1 MEKKKSSGLGNIEGI
16 IGGLSDLIE
25 KLGEL
30 AEKGEKL
37 SKSGTVEWGSG
48 GKERKG
54 VFGFSIKTVLGGD
67 EVKVEPFGNIR
78 RDEKSGEAVVE
89 EVREPVVDVFEEE
102 DHTLVVAEMPGVA
115 AEDVKLEVKDDV
127 LTIRAERGEMKY
139 RKEVLLPHCYPR
151 DKMEIS
157 CNNGILKIRCLM

>member
-1 MEKKKSSGLGNIEGI
+1 MNKKKTGGSSIEGM
-16 IGGLSDLIE
+16 IGGLADLIE
-25 KLGEL
+25 KLGDL

-37 SKSGTVEWGSG
+37 SKTSEFEWGSG

-54 VFGFSIKTVLGGD
+54 VYGFSIKTVLGGD
-67 EVKVEPFGNIR
+67 DVKVEPFGNIR

-102 DHTLVVAEMPGVA
+102 DHTLVVAEMPGIA
-115 AEDVKLEVKDDV
+115 PEDVHLEAKDDV
-127 LTIRAERGEMKY
+127 LTIRAERGGMKY
-139 RKEVLLPHCYPR
+139 GKEVLLPHIYPR

-157 CNNGILKIRCLM
+157 CNNGILEIHCRV